1 MATDPIATTGTVPR
15 FTRCGRPYLRPGS
28 GGSEPDIN
36 GVAAGSA
43 TLAVPPRQNETLV
56 LHRFERLV
64 DPYPHSEEVTPP
76 RDFLGFMVDCTKG
89 LRRYLVVLVVF
100 TAVLGA
106 FEALLFSML
115 GSVVDWLAAVEPA
128 QLWQRERGTLL
139 LLGGILFASIAL
151 VALQSTVKQQV
162 LFGNFPMLLR
172 WRFHRLMLGQSMSF
186 YQDEFAGRIATKL
199 MQTALAVRDTWLIV
213 SELLVFVVIYFVTL
227 LGVLGGFDW
236 WLVVPFLGWVALYVV
251 ALKYFVPRLGTVAKE
266 QADARSLM
274 TGRITDAYANIA
286 TVKLFSH
293 ARREASFARSAMQEF
308 LATVHA
314 QMRLVT
320 GFEIVNHTLSMALI
334 ASTAG
339 ATLWLWMQGQVG
351 VGAVAAATAMAL
363 RLNGISHW
371 VMWEM
376 AALFEH
382 IGTVQDGI
390 DTLSRP
396 YALIDRADA
405 RPLDV
410 TRGEIRFEQVAFAYG
425 GKQPIIDDL
434 SLLIRPGEKIGL
446 VGRSGAGKS
455 TVVNLLLRFY
465 DTERGRILIDGQDI
479 AFATQDSLRAQ
490 IGMVTQDTSLLHRSV
505 RENIVYGRPD
515 ATDPEMIAAARRA
528 EAHEFIQAL
537 HDPKGRLAYDAHVGE
552 RGVKLSGGQRQR
564 IAIARVMLKDA
575 PILLLDEAT
584 SALDS
589 EGEAAIQ
596 QSLYRLMEGKTV
608 VAIAHRLSTIAA
620 MDRLIVI
627 ERGRVVEEGDHR
639 SLLARGGLYA
649 RLWAHQSGGFL
660 GDEAEDDSQT
670 GPSPLDEAVSQ
681 PAPAGSQ
688 ERWEATR
695 ERESARSGHD
705 RPTVADRPSEPL

>member
-1 MATDPIATTGTVPR
+1 M
-15 FTRCGRPYLRPGS
+15 LR
-28 GGSEPDIN
+28 
-36 GVAAGSA
+36 
-43 TLAVPPRQNETLV
+43 
-56 LHRFERLV
+56 RFERLV
-64 DPYPHSEEVTPP
+64 DPYPEIAPATPP
-76 RDFLGFMVDCTKG
+76 RDFAGFLWDCTRG
-89 LRRYLVVLVVF
+89 LRPYLAILVVL

-115 GSVVDWLAAVEPA
+115 GSIVDWLAAVEPQ
-128 QLWQRERGTLL
+128 QLWQRERRTLL
-139 LLGGILFASIAL
+139 LLGGVLVASILL

-162 LFGNFPMLLR
+162 IFGNFPMLLR
-172 WRFHRLMLGQSMSF
+172 WRFHRLMLGQSMTF
-186 YQDEFAGRIATKL
+186 YQDEFAGRISTKL

-213 SELLVFVVIYFVTL
+213 AELLVFVVIYFVTL
-227 LGVLGGFDW
+227 LGVLGGFDT
-236 WLVVPFLGWVALYVV
+236 WLIVPFLGWVFLYVV
-251 ALKYFVPRLGTVAKE
+251 ALSYFVPRLGTVARE

-274 TGRITDAYANIA
+274 TGRITDAYTNIA

-293 ARREASFARSAMQEF
+293 AHREAAFARNAMQEF
-308 LATVHA
+308 LVTVHA

-320 GFEIVNHTLSMALI
+320 GFEIVNHTLSMGLI

-390 DTLSRP
+390 ATLARP
-396 YALIDRADA
+396 HQLVDRADA
-405 RPLDV
+405 RPLEV
-410 TRGEIRFEQVAFAYG
+410 TRGEIRFEQVTFAYG
-425 GKQPIIDDL
+425 GANRVIDNL
-434 SLLIRPGEKIGL
+434 SLVIRPGEKIGL

-455 TVVNLLLRFY
+455 TVVNLLLRFF
-465 DTERGRILIDGQDI
+465 DTEGGRILVDGQDI
-479 AFATQDSLRAQ
+479 ALATQESLRAC

-515 ATDPEMIAAARRA
+515 ATEAAMIAAAKRA
-528 EAHEFIQAL
+528 EADGFIHAL
-537 HDPKGRLAYDAHVGE
+537 HDPKGRRGYDAHVGE

-589 EGEAAIQ
+589 EVEAAIQ

-620 MDRLIVI
+620 MDRLVVLD
-627 ERGRVVEEGDHR
+627 RGRVVEEGDHR
-639 SLLARGGLYA
+639 TLLARGGLYA
-649 RLWAHQSGGFL
+649 RLWTHQSGGFL
-660 GDEAEDDSQT
+660 GDEDADA
-670 GPSPLDEAVSQ
+670 PSHSREVQASEA
-681 PAPAGSQ
+681 
-688 ERWEATR
+688 ATR
-695 ERESARSGHD
+695 EPARLLTGHD
-705 RPTVADRPSEPL
+705 RLTGSEPAGP